1 MLTISLAISVLAIA
15 SLCYVC
21 SPLITGN
28 DSQGIAHHDH
38 SEDQISIKNLE
49 ESLSDLHLDYAL
61 QKMSAS
67 DFTEQKTAL
76 EDELHGRTKA

>member
-1 MLTISLAISVLAIA
+1 MLTITILISLLAIA
-15 SLCYVC
+15 SFCYVC
-21 SPLITGN
+21 VPLITSN
-28 DSQGIAHHDH
+28 DTVVIPHHDR
-38 SEDQISIKNLE
+38 SEEQISLNNLE

-76 EDELHGRTKA
+76 EQELDGRTKA